1 MGNDTLIQALKM
13 PKSKRAKVVHLSKVE
28 KKDKEHRQKIYAEV
42 QQAAET
48 YPYIYVFAVSNM
60 RNTYLKELRSEFDD
74 SRLFFA
80 KTKIMAKALGLTP
93 DSEHLPGLHKL
104 TKHLHGDVGLLCS
117 PRSPTSILSHFST
130 YAPTDFARAG
140 TTATYTF
147 TLPSGIIHSQGG
159 QIPSEE
165 DQPIQHS
172 TEPMLRKWGLPT
184 RLEKGRVVLDEEYT
198 VCEEGK
204 VLDSHQTA
212 LLKFF
217 GVAMAE
223 FKVKVVAY
231 WTAEGG
237 EVTEVEEGAMEE

>member
-1 MGNDTLIQALKM
+1 MIRGMFALSYITLVLCSVSPEFRVLFHFRDYRCHK
-13 PKSKRAKVVHLSKVE
+13 HLLVY
-28 KKDKEHRQKIYAEV
+28 D
-42 QQAAET
+42 
-48 YPYIYVFAVSNM
+48 AVKCAQGLGHYH
-60 RNTYLKELRSEFDD
+60 TLSEYWTKQHNH
-74 SRLFFA
+74 RLFFA